1 MEGWKEREAKRSPPS
16 TARTHKRRSLSPPS
30 GKVRA
35 TMNDTLM
42 RHGAILR
49 AVPRYPRRIDAP
61 TLHAKLG
68 DLGMSVSLRTIQRLI
83 SSSI

>member
-1 MEGWKEREAKRSPPS
+1 
-16 TARTHKRRSLSPPS
+16 
-30 GKVRA
+30 
-35 TMNDTLM
+35 MNDTLM